1 MNIVLLLTDNCNLRC
16 TYCYYQNTKNRK
28 NGDPGT
34 ITGAI
39 DYFYGYAKKMKHDF
53 LNITFFGGEPLLSWD
68 LLKTGVA
75 HAENIPDPGFRFHFA
90 VNTNGTLLSD
100 EKIDYMEEHKFL
112 IYLSL
117 DGVKKTQDSQR
128 PLHNGGGSYD
138 MISPWIPRLTKSNTM
153 VEKVITPENV
163 ASFTTDIEFI
173 INRGFRSIIT
183 TPDFSG
189 NWTRESFET
198 LEREYK
204 KMYQLYLKKQKRGKA
219 LYINLIEDKIKAF
232 LAKKSFKETCCN
244 MGLSIFS
251 VSPEG
256 NIYPCTRFVTSDP
269 GSPFLVGNIKDGI
282 DPKKLISIN
291 SFHSKDKPE
300 CVDCTIKDRCLG
312 NSCGCVSY
320 STTGDIFGLNPFVC
334 EHERM
339 ITRMADELATELFG

>member
-1 MNIVLLLTDNCNLRC
+1 MNVVQLLTDNCNLNC
-16 TYCYYQNTKNRK
+16 EYCYFKEHAVRK
-28 NGDPGT
+28 NSDPET
-34 ITGAI
+34 VTATI
-39 DYFYGYAKKMKHDF
+39 DYFYGYAKKMKHGF

-68 LLKTGVA
+68 LLQTGVS
-75 HAENIPDPGFRFHFA
+75 HAEGIPDPDFRFNFA

-100 EKIDYMEEHKFL
+100 ERLDYMEEHKFL

-128 PLHNGGGSYD
+128 PLHNGSGSYD
-138 MISPWIPRLTKSNTM
+138 MISPWIPRLVKYNTM
-153 VEKVITPENV
+153 VEKVITPQNV
-163 ASFTTDIEFI
+163 TSFCSDIEFI

-189 NWTRESFET
+189 DWTRETFDV
-198 LEREYK
+198 LEREYR

-244 MGLSIFS
+244 MGMSIFS

-269 GSPFLVGNIKDGI
+269 GSPFLVGNIRKGI
-282 DPKKLISIN
+282 DPKKMLSIL
-291 SFHSKDKPE
+291 SFHKKDKPD
-300 CVDCTIKDRCLG
+300 CADCTIKDRCLG

-339 ITRMADELATELFG
+339 ITRMADELAEELFG